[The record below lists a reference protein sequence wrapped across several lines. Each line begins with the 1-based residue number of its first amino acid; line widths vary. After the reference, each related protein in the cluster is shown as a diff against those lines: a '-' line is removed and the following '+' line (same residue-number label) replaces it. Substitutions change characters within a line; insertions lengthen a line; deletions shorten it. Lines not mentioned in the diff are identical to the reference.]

1 MYEELGIFRLNPLY
15 TGTEF
20 RLDDFQKLDEIEA
33 KTEEW
38 LGTCNLQLTLICDH
52 LVAALFF
59 FRALGQIKNGTMTGE
74 ILCRLPVHL
83 EARQSV
89 IDKILEETDLNLF
102 VIEFGDGR
110 REHVDVSSLNGVHSG
125 DDIHIPVILNE
136 LPDKAEVQIKMRN
149 SSWTQNTRSLESRGW
164 SRISG
169 SPYTLS

>member
-1 MYEELGIFRLNPLY
+1 M
-15 TGTEF
+15 
-20 RLDDFQKLDEIEA
+20 
-33 KTEEW
+33 
-38 LGTCNLQLTLICDH
+38 
-52 LVAALFF
+52 LFF
-59 FRALGQIKNGTMTGE
+59 FRALGQIKNRTLTGE
-74 ILCRLPVHL
+74 ILCRLPVNL

-89 IDKILEETDLNLF
+89 IDKILEETELNLF